1 MAGQRAGASDGG
13 AGWWENEPPQGDA
26 YRQDAPYR
34 DDAPSQG
41 VPRRR
46 AGSHDDAPAP
56 GGRAESRRAQA
67 RGSAATPPR
76 GAAATP
82 PRSGRRAAPAAEPET
97 ESAGGSGAGGRAGS
111 RRAAA
116 QGRRKPR
123 RTKKIII
130 WSVVGATVA
139 VVGSGGYVYWR
150 LNANISAFDGEGIS
164 KDRPAAAEADS
175 QGRRPMN
182 ILLIGSDSRSG
193 NNKDLGG
200 GEEGGARSDTTILLH
215 VYADHKHAVGVS
227 FPRDALVNV
236 PKCMLPNKS
245 WTKPQANAMFNSA
258 FSVGN
263 SEQGN
268 PACTQNTVEA
278 LTGLRVDH
286 TIVVN
291 FEGFAAMT
299 KAVGG
304 VEVCLPNAIYEKDL
318 NPNLPKKGKEIYP
331 KGVQTVEGQA
341 ALDYVRLRHGIGDNS
356 DVGRMQ
362 RQQAFLSSLI
372 KSVKSKGM
380 SPTNL
385 LPLADA
391 ATKALTVDP
400 DLAGVDKLLNLGTSL
415 KDIDLHDIKFLTTPW
430 HYEKERIGLNHPQVD
445 QLWAALKADR
455 TLDGEDASGGEQSAA
470 PSEPAAPSSS
480 APPAPTANGA
490 GIKVGVYNGTT
501 TAGLG
506 TKAATTL
513 KGANFTVTS
522 TSNASNQNHATTVV
536 QYGSGQKANAQ
547 AVAALFPGAT
557 IEAGSTAGIALVLGK
572 DYAAGAGAGTA
583 TSGGAADPGPVA
595 SSVAN
600 SARSADDDVCSNVS
614 YGS

>member
-1 MAGQRAGASDGG
+1 M
-13 AGWWENEPPQGDA
+13 
-26 YRQDAPYR
+26 
-34 DDAPSQG
+34 
-41 VPRRR
+41 
-46 AGSHDDAPAP
+46 
-56 GGRAESRRAQA
+56 
-67 RGSAATPPR
+67 
-76 GAAATP
+76 
-82 PRSGRRAAPAAEPET
+82 
-97 ESAGGSGAGGRAGS
+97 
-111 RRAAA
+111 
-116 QGRRKPR
+116 
-123 RTKKIII
+123 
-130 WSVVGATVA
+130 VGT
-139 VVGSGGYVYWR
+139 GGYFYWR
-150 LNANISAFDGEGIS
+150 LNANISSFDRDGIS
-164 KDRPAAAEADS
+164 KDRPAAAEADA

-182 ILLIGSDSRSG
+182 ILLIGSDSRDG
-193 NNKDLGG
+193 ANKDLGG

-227 FPRDALVNV
+227 FPRDALVNI
-236 PKCMLPNKS
+236 PKCMLPNKN
-245 WTKPQANAMFNSA
+245 WTKPQTNVMFNSA

-286 TIVVN
+286 TMVVN

-331 KGVQTVEGQA
+331 KGVQKVEGQA

-372 KSVKSKGM
+372 KSVKTKGM

-391 ATKALTVDP
+391 ATKSLTVDP
-400 DLAGVDKLLNLGTSL
+400 DLAGVDKLLDLGMSL

-430 HYEKERIGLNHPQVD
+430 HYEKERIGLNHPEVD

-455 TLDGEDASGGEQSAA
+455 TLDGQDASGGGASPARA
-470 PSEPAAPSSS
+470 SRRALLRPPAAP
-480 APPAPTANGA
+480 AANGA

-501 TAGLG
+501 TGGLG
-506 TKAATTL
+506 TKASATL
-513 KGANFTVTS
+513 KAANFTVTM
-522 TSNASNQNHATTVV
+522 TANAANQNHATTVV

-557 IEAGSTAGIALVLGK
+557 IEAGSAAGISLVLGK
-572 DYAAGAGAGTA
+572 DYAATAGGTA
-583 TSGGAADPGPVA
+583 TGGGAADPGPV
-595 SSVAN
+595 STSVAN
-600 SARSADDDVCSNVS
+600 DARSADDDVCSNVS